1 MRHIAS
7 ALGICMGT
15 GELLGGV
22 LSPLIAGYAADS
34 VGLQAPLWI
43 MSAFALIAAVVALGL
58 RETAPRIVGEAK

>member
-1 MRHIAS
+1 MATVPSESVDARHIAS

-22 LSPLIAGYAADS
+22 LSPFIAGYAADI

-43 MSAFALIAAVVALGL
+43 MFGLALIAAAS
-58 RETAPRIVGEAK
+58 